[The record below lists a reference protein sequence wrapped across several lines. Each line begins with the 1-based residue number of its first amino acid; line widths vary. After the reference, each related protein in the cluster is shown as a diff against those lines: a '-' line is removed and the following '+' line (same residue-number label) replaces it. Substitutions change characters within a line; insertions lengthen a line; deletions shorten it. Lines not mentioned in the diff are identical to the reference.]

1 LVGPNPSTK
10 AYEEVYLRTNA
21 NAATPEPMRA
31 RAANGAANG
40 GPPVLILRGLNRL
53 EAMAAASAVAV
64 AVAVG
69 VAVRVAVGLAV
80 ALAEGLA
87 VLPPLPV

>member
-1 LVGPNPSTK
+1 
-10 AYEEVYLRTNA
+10 
-21 NAATPEPMRA
+21 MRV

-53 EAMAAASAVAV
+53 EAIAAASVVA
-64 AVAVG
+64 AAVG